1 MTKGFPIASLD
12 QTSETGESSLVTL
25 NMRYLQEIPT
35 EHAFQLSTLDDY
47 NEDSIK
53 GMSGAGIFIEAC
65 EELYLNGI
73 FTRFTDEDRG
83 KVIYA
88 QKLTSF
94 NELLGNKYKKKMP
107 LAFLGHHGLGHK
119 TFENSVKESV
129 ANLGPRYCQKV
140 NVKTG
145 TAKYFD
151 SVAKTPD
158 YYNRLNRCIDAWLT
172 EKSYRTR
179 DDSSRIG
186 HLESNLKTIRNDFV
200 DALNGLDRRVQEII
214 DFSILMKRV
223 ENLQNELEDVRH
235 KLYSDF
241 SSIGKDET
249 YKKELETDQTRLSE
263 ISSDLRTFTED
274 VEDLKISLANK
285 PYLIIKG
292 EAGCGKSHLMGDIAN
307 NRIAH
312 GLPTLLFLGSDFAEG
327 TYETTITSKKQC

>member
-1 MTKGFPIASLD
+1 
-12 QTSETGESSLVTL
+12 
-25 NMRYLQEIPT
+25 
-35 EHAFQLSTLDDY
+35 
-47 NEDSIK
+47 
-53 GMSGAGIFIEAC
+53 
-65 EELYLNGI
+65 
-73 FTRFTDEDRG
+73 
-83 KVIYA
+83 
-88 QKLTSF
+88 
-94 NELLGNKYKKKMP
+94 MP

-151 SVAKTPD
+151 CVAKTPD

-249 YKKELETDQTRLSE
+249 YKKSWKLIKQDYRKYQVICVLS
-263 ISSDLRTFTED
+263 LKM
-274 VEDLKISLANK
+274 LKI
-285 PYLIIKG
+285 
-292 EAGCGKSHLMGDIAN
+292 
-307 NRIAH
+307 
-312 GLPTLLFLGSDFAEG
+312 
-327 TYETTITSKKQC
+327 